1 MFFNVDEN
9 NLKERLI
16 AGYICVFNLT
26 NLQHFSFQE
35 TYKNKKLA
43 STASLLTK
51 RIAAQ

>member
-35 TYKNKKLA
+35 TCKKLA